1 LVSEMQ
7 IAASAERPQQPS
19 RDVRDRVE
27 AGHHLKVKD
36 PLVGVLAECMHRGG
50 GWLNCLGEVS
60 EAAHPVTVAAD
71 TQDKATVQQSIHQRR
86 AQRLVAQDPAPRL
99 KALVRRQ
106 HRGGVCVTTVHR
118 LE

>member
-1 LVSEMQ
+1 MQ

-50 GWLNCLGEVS
+50 GWLHCLGEFS
-60 EAAHPVTVAAD
+60 EAAHPVTVAAG
-71 TQDKATVQQSIHQRR
+71 TQDNATVQQSIHPRR
-86 AQRLVAQDPAPRL
+86 AHRLVAQDPAPLL